1 MGITQPINLNQIFLH
16 KPTLIN
22 VASSSSVSC
31 EDPEKGNVIESTK
44 SRAGHF
50 KTLNNNKYSIIR
62 FCVRLPRIS
71 C

>member
-1 MGITQPINLNQIFLH
+1 MGITQPRNLNQIFLH

-22 VASSSSVSC
+22 VASSSSVPC
-31 EDPEKGNVIESTK
+31 EDPEKGNVIESIK
-44 SRAGHF
+44 NQAGHF

-62 FCVRLPRIS
+62 FRISLPRIS